1 MSITSVTFQK
11 EDRKVVI
18 TRTSACIHMVAK
30 EAGRKVADLRDTHD
44 SEHVRQRMA
53 ADVHYWVEGFR
64 GCMGDVSPYRYIVDF
79 LVSGL
84 PNAM

>member
-53 ADVHYWVEGFR
+53 ADVH
-64 GCMGDVSPYRYIVDF
+64 
-79 LVSGL
+79 
-84 PNAM
+84 